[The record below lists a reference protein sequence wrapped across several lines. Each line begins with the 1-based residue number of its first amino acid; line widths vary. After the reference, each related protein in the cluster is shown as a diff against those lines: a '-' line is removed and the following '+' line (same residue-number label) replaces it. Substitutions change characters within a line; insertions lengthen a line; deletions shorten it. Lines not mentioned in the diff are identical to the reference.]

1 MTSNIE
7 KTGATAFAGRCHG
20 LQHFLCGAFGL
31 RRPWRQLPRQ
41 VAQCRA
47 AGSWDQGWYIWHIG
61 YINGEYLFIYV
72 HIYIYIFICG
82 EYLWIS
88 MLNWIMV
95 VYISIVSP
103 CIIVYYRLSLIQVA
117 CFERYRPSNTVLLKS
132 RAHLVTVREELV
144 PLPLGQGIQCTCKQM
159 ESKMSKLF

>member
-1 MTSNIE
+1 
-7 KTGATAFAGRCHG
+7 
-20 LQHFLCGAFGL
+20 
-31 RRPWRQLPRQ
+31 
-41 VAQCRA
+41 
-47 AGSWDQGWYIWHIG
+47 
-61 YINGEYLFIYV
+61 
-72 HIYIYIFICG
+72 
-82 EYLWIS
+82 
-88 MLNWIMV
+88 MV